1 MKKAIRLTCLALAA
15 ATVAPMASCRSG
27 GGGNGSSQSIRIF
40 TYSGDEYAGAKMD
53 SVFQKIESDV
63 GVEISFEGA
72 KSENYYTK
80 LTPMMNSM
88 DLPDVVWSD
97 PENSEGAFQRWADPT
112 QDLLWNLDELLIG
125 NEDRYPYLNKLV
137 YSDQYKNIQY
147 YGGHYLVP
155 AVETKTAWAIYY
167 RADWLEAIGF
177 VGEDGKAKAPETLD
191 EFEEVMSKFS
201 GVNLFTDANG
211 NPSGQTYGIS
221 PNTYNYYL
229 NPLYGAFGITPDW
242 DITDGGEVSYM
253 YAREQFK
260 PYLEWMNAMYK
271 KGWIDPTFNQNTG
284 DTDRNQWY
292 NGKVGCIMTNGEGHM
307 EWVVANFEDANGA
320 DKVIVGPPLLGTG
333 NTSSLTE
340 KTLGVEGE
348 RGYSDWGGDYGGY
361 AITKGTKDVYKTLDL
376 LEYLISP
383 EGSKLRLY
391 GIEGTH
397 YTYDEEGNIVADL
410 DGRNSERSN
419 YFGKVKDLDGNSV
432 NAGLH
437 GMGSRFGYAV
447 DWDEFEKSGKIEI
460 ATDIGS
466 LYPKYGALVRQAV
479 EYTKYLQHSR
489 LVNVTAYP
497 SLVYNKQ
504 AEVKNISWSFVNK
517 AIIGTANL
525 TSDWDGMISDL
536 QKAGYN
542 DIKNIIRE
550 TAQELGIIG

>member
-1 MKKAIRLTCLALAA
+1 MKKMTRIAGIVLAA
-15 ATVAPMASCRSG
+15 VALAPMAACAKPHDG
-27 GGGNGSSQSIRIF
+27 ATQEIRIF

-333 NTSSLTE
+333 NTSSLTG

-447 DWDEFEKSGKIEI
+447 DWDEFEKSGKIKI

>member
-1 MKKAIRLTCLALAA
+1 MNKMTRIAGSVLAA
-15 ATVAPMASCRSG
+15 VALAPMAACAKPLD
-27 GGGNGSSQSIRIF
+27 GSSQEIRIF

-63 GVEISFEGA
+63 GVTIAFEGA

-88 DLPDVVWSD
+88 DFPDVIWSD
-97 PENSEGAFQRWADPT
+97 PENSEGAFQRWADPS

-125 NEDRYPYLNKLV
+125 NENRYPYLNKLV
-137 YSDQYKNIQY
+137 YSNQYKNIQY
-147 YGGHYLVP
+147 YEGHYLIP

-167 RADWLEAIGF
+167 RADWLKAIGF
-177 VGEDGKAKAPETLD
+177 VDSDGNAKAPETLD
-191 EFEEVMSKFS
+191 EFEYVMSRFS
-201 GVNLFTDANG
+201 GNNLFTDANG

-242 DITDGGEVSYM
+242 DITDSGAASYM
-253 YAREQFK
+253 YARDEFK

-333 NTSSLTE
+333 NTSELTG
-340 KTLGVEGE
+340 KTLGVKGE

-397 YTYDEEGNIVADL
+397 YTLDEDGNVVADL

-419 YFGKVKDLDGNSV
+419 YFAKVKDLDGNPV

-447 DWDEFEKSGKIEI
+447 DWDEYERSGNIEI

-466 LYPKYGALVRQAV
+466 LYPRYGALVRQAV
-479 EYTKYLQHSR
+479 EYTKYLQHSK

-497 SLVYNKQ
+497 SLVYNKM

-525 TSDWDGMISDL
+525 SGDWDRMISDL
-536 QKAGYN
+536 KKAGYT
-542 DIKNIIRE
+542 DIQNILKE
-550 TAQELGIIG
+550 TALELGIIA

>member
-1 MKKAIRLTCLALAA
+1 MKKTTRIAGSVLAA
-15 ATVAPMASCRSG
+15 VALAPMAACAKPLDG
-27 GGGNGSSQSIRIF
+27 ASQEIRIF

-63 GVEISFEGA
+63 GVTIAFEGA

-88 DLPDVVWSD
+88 DFPDVIWSD
-97 PENSEGAFQRWADPT
+97 PENSEGAFQRWADPS

-125 NEDRYPYLNKLV
+125 NENRYPYLNKLV
-137 YSDQYKNIQY
+137 YSNQYKSIQY
-147 YGGHYLVP
+147 YEGHYLIP

-167 RADWLEAIGF
+167 RADWLKAIGF
-177 VGEDGKAKAPETLD
+177 VDSDGNAKAPETLD
-191 EFEEVMSKFS
+191 EFEYVMSRFS
-201 GVNLFTDANG
+201 GNNLFVDANG

-242 DITDGGEVSYM
+242 DITDSGAASYM
-253 YAREQFK
+253 YARDEFK

-333 NTSSLTE
+333 NTSELTG
-340 KTLGVEGE
+340 KTLGVKGE

-391 GIEGTH
+391 GIKGTH
-397 YTYDEEGNIVADL
+397 YTLDEDGNVVADL

-419 YFGKVKDLDGNSV
+419 YFAKVKDLDGNPV

-447 DWDEFEKSGKIEI
+447 DWDEYERSGNIEI

-466 LYPKYGALVRQAV
+466 LYPRYGALVRQAV
-479 EYTKYLQHSR
+479 EYTKYLQHSK

-497 SLVYNKQ
+497 SLVYNKM

-525 TSDWDGMISDL
+525 SVDWDRMISDL
-536 QKAGYN
+536 KKAGYT
-542 DIKNIIRE
+542 DIQNILKE
-550 TAQELGIIG
+550 TAQELGIIA

>member
-15 ATVAPMASCRSG
+15 ATVVPMAACRSG
-27 GGGNGSSQSIRIF
+27 GGRNGSSQSIRIF

-333 NTSSLTE
+333 NTSSLTG

>member
-1 MKKAIRLTCLALAA
+1 MKKMTRIAGSVLAA
-15 ATVAPMASCRSG
+15 VALAPMAACAKPHDG
-27 GGGNGSSQSIRIF
+27 ATQEIRIF

-63 GVEISFEGA
+63 GVTIAFEGA

-88 DLPDVVWSD
+88 DFPDVIWSD
-97 PENSEGAFQRWADPT
+97 PENSEGAFQRWADPS

-125 NEDRYPYLNKLV
+125 NENRYPYLNKLV
-137 YSDQYKNIQY
+137 YSNQYKNIQY
-147 YGGHYLVP
+147 FEGHYLIP

-167 RADWLEAIGF
+167 RADWLKAIGF
-177 VGEDGKAKAPETLD
+177 VDSDGNAKAPETLD
-191 EFEEVMSKFS
+191 EFEYVMSKFS
-201 GVNLFTDANG
+201 GNNLFADANG
-211 NPSGQTYGIS
+211 NHSGQTYGIS

-242 DITDGGEVSYM
+242 DITDSGAASYM
-253 YAREQFK
+253 YARDEFK

-333 NTSSLTE
+333 NTSELTG
-340 KTLGVEGE
+340 KTLGVKGE

-397 YTYDEEGNIVADL
+397 YTLDEDGNVVADL

-419 YFGKVKDLDGNSV
+419 YFAKVKDLDGNPV

-447 DWDEFEKSGKIEI
+447 DWDEYERSGNIEI

-466 LYPKYGALVRQAV
+466 LYPRYGALVRQAV
-479 EYTKYLQHSR
+479 EYTKYLQHSK

-497 SLVYNKQ
+497 SLVYNKM

-525 TSDWDGMISDL
+525 SGDWDRMISDL
-536 QKAGYN
+536 KKAGYT
-542 DIKNIIRE
+542 DIQNILKE
-550 TAQELGIIG
+550 TAQELGIIA